1 MYVCVTLTRVL
12 IKETIRVTLLIPL
25 LSLFTCS
32 SGQSG
37 GVQPVISGSF
47 KQTPIK
53 TNIEYLSLK
62 ANIISL
68 NELWVPL
75 VSRERIDLQ

>member
-1 MYVCVTLTRVL
+1 VCVCVTLTRVL
-12 IKETIRVTLLIPL
+12 IKETISVTLLIPL

-47 KQTPIK
+47 KAKIPI
-53 TNIEYLSLK
+53 K
-62 ANIISL
+62 ANIV
-68 NELWVPL
+68 NMF
-75 VSRERIDLQ
+75 ERLS